1 MNVEMIIFFVRF
13 LIFFIIILY
22 FETEWVET
30 RVLLDWNASDQNKAT
45 KQEFVHICI
54 VHRLQNQQSARGC

>member
-1 MNVEMIIFFVRF
+1 MLKKYFDFFVRNS
-13 LIFFIIILY
+13 IFVQNGLK
-22 FETEWVET
+22 T

-45 KQEFVHICI
+45 KQEFVHICT